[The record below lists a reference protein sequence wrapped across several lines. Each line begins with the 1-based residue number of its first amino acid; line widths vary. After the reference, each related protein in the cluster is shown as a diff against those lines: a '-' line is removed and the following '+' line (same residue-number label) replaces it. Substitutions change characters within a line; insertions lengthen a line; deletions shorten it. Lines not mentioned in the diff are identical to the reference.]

1 MAGMSSQDQAMRET
15 WETSFAEQVARQA
28 YNTAP
33 VEALVRSVS
42 YHLRDRYEGH
52 DLTGLHFCEMGCGA
66 GPNLVWLAGK
76 GIRVSGVDI
85 APTALELAR
94 DNLQQHGLGE
104 RVGSLIEGSVSHVP
118 ELPDASLDGIVES
131 CVYQHLPRE
140 DRLAAFREIDR
151 LVKPGGVFV
160 GHMLDQGHTVFQEHA
175 DEQLEDDPGT
185 LMLEEGGSNVY
196 LTNIGLSHFF
206 TKAEFGDLLPGWSVV
221 DPCLSQYEI
230 PRSEAEKRGY
240 ERYLQSMQ
248 IVYAIK

>member
-1 MAGMSSQDQAMRET
+1 MRET

-42 YHLRDRYEGH
+42 YYLRDRHARESL
-52 DLTGLHFCEMGCGA
+52 DRLHFAEMGCGA
-66 GPNLVWLAGK
+66 GPNLVWLAEK

-94 DNLQQHGLGE
+94 GNLEERGLADRVE
-104 RVGSLIEGSVSHVP
+104 RLIEGSVSHVP

-131 CVYQHLPRE
+131 CVYQHLARE
-140 DRLAAFREIDR
+140 DRLAAFRELDR
-151 LVKPGGVFV
+151 LIKPGGVFV
-160 GHMLDQGHTVFQEHA
+160 GHMLDQGHTVFQQHS
-175 DEQLEDDPGT
+175 DQQLEDDPGT

-206 TKAEFGDLLPGWSVV
+206 TKDEFRDLLPGWSVV

-230 PRSEAEKRGY
+230 PKSEARKRGY
-240 ERYLQSMQ
+240 DSYLQSMQ